1 MPTHRLEPRLI
12 EALQPIRGFV
22 LASTLYHFF
31 ETGLFDS
38 LYESGRTADEL
49 INNHGMERDRL
60 IEMLLF
66 LQNEGIVEQH
76 QGRFE
81 LTAKG
86 RGYRDFRGWYVMLIG
101 GYGDTFLQMGAH
113 LHQGSPPATRDAAKV
128 GVGSCAISHYD
139 AIPLTHS
146 LMSRVIEPGD
156 PVRLLDLGC
165 GNALYLVEFCSAMPN
180 IHAWGVEPSAM
191 GYEAAVDLVRRSGL
205 DSRIRLTCSTALD
218 FFRTVDTDYRPDFIV
233 LGFVLHEIL
242 GQSGEE
248 AVLQMLRGIVER
260 FPDVSLIVIEVDRRI
275 DDPRAMQHG
284 LALSYYNAYYLLH
297 PFTQQRLETRAF
309 WDQIFARAGLTIL
322 AREDVDLGVD
332 STGLTMGY
340 LLAQKH

>member
-1 MPTHRLEPRLI
+1 MPTDRLEPRLI
-12 EALQPIRGFV
+12 AALQPIRGFV

-38 LYESGRTADEL
+38 LHESRRTADEL
-49 INNHGMERDRL
+49 IRNHGMEPDRL

-66 LQNEGIVEQH
+66 LQNEGIVEDN
-76 QGRFE
+76 QGRFQ

-86 RGYRDFRGWYVMLIG
+86 REYEDFRGWYIMLIG
-101 GYGDTFLQMGAH
+101 GYGGTFLQMGER
-113 LHQGSPPATRDAAKV
+113 LRQGSPPATRDSAQV

-139 AIPLTHS
+139 AIPLTRS
-146 LMSRVIEPGD
+146 LMAKVTDPGN

-165 GNALYLVEFCSAMPN
+165 GNALYLVEFCGAMPN
-180 IHAWGVEPSAM
+180 IHAWGVEPSAK
-191 GYEAAVDLVRRSGL
+191 GYEAAVDLVRQSGL

-218 FFRTVDTDYRPDFIV
+218 FFRTVDADYRPDFIV

-275 DDPRAMQHG
+275 DDPSVMQHG

-309 WDQIFARAGLTIL
+309 WDQLFARAGLTTL
-322 AREDVDLGVD
+322 AREDVEPRVD

-340 LLAQKH
+340 LLAKKR